1 LNVKLFAIP
10 ASAHPR
16 ASRAKDIA
24 GRWVVLVNLV
34 NDREK
39 QHISVLL
46 GYTVLYVRHIENIF
60 HEYKDHN
67 VDFII
72 DSPAQYYYS
81 VSMRWQAVIV
91 LLAIM
96 LSIIVPPSLPMTISH
111 DGQTSIATLDL
122 CHSSAPALATSGNMP
137 CTIECPCQPLPL
149 ARSAAAEIDKPPF
162 RPFLIAFQDE
172 RPPKA

>member
-1 LNVKLFAIP
+1 
-10 ASAHPR
+10 
-16 ASRAKDIA
+16 
-24 GRWVVLVNLV
+24 VLVNLV

-46 GYTVLYVRHIENIF
+46 GYTVLYVRQIENIF

-81 VSMRWQAVIV
+81 GSMRWQAVIV

-111 DGQTSIATLDL
+111 GSQTSIGILDL
-122 CHSSAPALATSGNMP
+122 CHSSAPALSTSGDMP
-137 CTIECPCQPLPL
+137 CMNECPCQSLPL
-149 ARSAAAEIDKPPF
+149 ARSAAGAIGQPPF
-162 RPFLIAFQDE
+162 KPFLIAFQDE